1 MDRAILLIERDLGHA
16 FWLGRTLDHAG
27 FQTFPARTVAD
38 AATLL
43 RELHLTVDILMLDCL
58 LPGAVEFVWTLR
70 SSRKSL
76 KVICLNGERD
86 HRCRRGTSAFG
97 RKPVDLSEHCRMEW
111 AEELREM
118 LSYAPDLGA
127 NTP

>member
-27 FQTFPARTVAD
+27 FQTFPARTVVD

-58 LPGAVEFVWTLR
+58 QPGAVEFVSTLR
-70 SSRKSL
+70 RSRKSL
-76 KVICLNGERD
+76 KVICLNGDRE
-86 HRCRRGTSAFG
+86 HECQRGALAFG
-97 RKPVDLSEHCRMEW
+97 RKPVDFSQHCGMEW
-111 AEELREM
+111 ADELREM
-118 LSYAPDLGA
+118 LSYTSDLQ
-127 NTP
+127 

>member
-1 MDRAILLIERDLGHA
+1 MDRTILLIERDLGHA

-27 FQTFPARTVAD
+27 FQAFPARTIVD

-58 LPGAVEFVWTLR
+58 LPGAWEFISTLR
-70 SSRKSL
+70 NSRKAL
-76 KVICLNGERD
+76 KVICLNGDRD
-86 HRCRRGTSAFG
+86 HRCGSGTHAV
-97 RKPVDLSEHCRMEW
+97 RTKPVEFSEHSGTEW

-118 LSYAPDLGA
+118 LLYAPDLQ
-127 NTP
+127 

>member
-43 RELHLTVDILMLDCL
+43 RELHLTVEILMLDCL
-58 LPGAVEFVWTLR
+58 QPGAVEFVSTLR

-76 KVICLNGERD
+76 KVICLNGDSD
-86 HRCRRGTSAFG
+86 HRCPRGTFAIG
-97 RKPVDLSEHCRMEW
+97 RKPVDLSQHFRMEW
-111 AEELREM
+111 ADELREM
-118 LSYAPDLGA
+118 LSYTPDLQ
-127 NTP
+127 